1 MIQAPSLPL
10 GQRAL
15 HKEVDHQMVTLQVVL
30 LVDPLKDVR
39 VAILPMVEAL
49 LKGILQV
56 DQEV

>member
-1 MIQAPSLPL
+1 MIQAPRLAL

-15 HKEVDHQMVTLQVVL
+15 HKEVDHQMVTLPVVL
-30 LVDPLKDVR
+30 LVDPLKDVP

-49 LKGILQV
+49 HKGILQV